1 MTGANYKAILRRFNS
16 NRQTQADEQAV
27 AEFAYAGEPDYRNA
41 LERFRKHHEKAK
53 ETQLDM
59 FFDNGLMM
67 PFKDDDSAIPKQMLR
82 GSLFAPITRGRRKA
96 ITDKPVATFK
106 GGEIRFTGVQLDQG
120 DLDVLL
126 MLTKLLSDFSH
137 SGNVH
142 RVPDEKFNIYSRVK
156 FTRYSF
162 LKALGRNCNSRGYK
176 WLKESVL
183 RLNSGVIQ
191 VVLDGKG
198 MINKSILGASYMTD
212 DGMMA
217 VDMSHEYIKLFTSGN
232 FSFID
237 TASRLQL
244 TGDFTKWLQGFVSTH
259 KGESQ
264 YSAEKLKELSGSKQK
279 SVKHWILRQAKP
291 AFEQLKDLDLIKD
304 YSVKGHLFKWVR

>member
-1 MTGANYKAILRRFNS
+1 MTNEDYKAVLKRFRTNS
-16 NRQTQADEQAV
+16 QTQADEYAV
-27 AEFAYAGEPDYRNA
+27 AKFATGHENELSNA
-41 LERFRKHHEKAK
+41 LERFRKHHQKAENAQMDLFFEK
-53 ETQLDM
+53 
-59 FFDNGLMM
+59 GLMF
-67 PFKDDDSAIPKQMLR
+67 PFKDENSAIPKQMLR

-96 ITDKPVATFK
+96 ITDKPVGTFD

-126 MLTKLLSDFSH
+126 MLTKLLSDFSN
-137 SGNVH
+137 SGNVC
-142 RVPDEKFNIYSRVK
+142 RVPDENFDFYSRVK

-176 WLKESVL
+176 WLKESIL
-183 RLNSGVIQ
+183 RLSSGVIQ

-198 MINKSILGASYMTD
+198 MINKPILGASYMSE
-212 DGMMA
+212 DGLMA
-217 VDMSHEYIKLFTSGN
+217 VDMSQEYIKLFSRQN

-237 TASRLQL
+237 TASRLEL

-259 KGESQ
+259 TGESQ

-279 SVKHWILRQAKP
+279 SIKHWILRQAKP

-304 YSVKGHLFKWVR
+304 YSVKGHLFKWIR